1 MSNIRI
7 SSQYLKN
14 LSFKSPGAPDI
25 FFKPSTKPNIELS
38 IDLDAKKLSEE
49 SYEVIIKIKA
59 EADKSKMFIC
69 EAEYAGIFVMQNIE
83 VNMIEQVLL
92 VYCPNLL
99 FPFIRKIICDA
110 TSAGGFPPL
119 MIDPIDFSALYQKRK
134 KAN

>member
-14 LSFKSPGAPDI
+14 LSFESPQAPDI
-25 FFKPSTKPNIELS
+25 FFKPNYKPNIELS

-59 EADKSKMFIC
+59 EADKSEIFSC
-69 EAEYAGIFVMQNIE
+69 EAEYAGIFLIQNVE
-83 VNMIEQVLL
+83 VNMIEQILL
-92 VYCPNLL
+92 VYCPSLI
-99 FPFIRKIICDA
+99 FPFIRKIISDA

-119 MIDPIDFSALYQKRK
+119 MIDPIDFAALYQKRK

>member
-59 EADKSKMFIC
+59 EADKS
-69 EAEYAGIFVMQNIE
+69 EIFASETSSRWILLASRVDINPSTKLSILCLTSSFSKKLSL
-83 VNMIEQVLL
+83 MI
-92 VYCPNLL
+92 NLL
-99 FPFIRKIICDA
+99 KVVESTHKVFLLTDA
-110 TSAGGFPPL
+110 LSH
-119 MIDPIDFSALYQKRK
+119 
-134 KAN
+134 

>member
-14 LSFKSPGAPDI
+14 LSFKSPQAPDI
-25 FFKPSTKPNIELS
+25 FFKPNTKPNIELS

-49 SYEVIIKIKA
+49 SYEVTIKIKA
-59 EADKSKMFIC
+59 EADKSEIFVC
-69 EAEYAGIFVMQNIE
+69 EAEYSGIFLMQNIE
-83 VNMIEQVLL
+83 VNMIEQILL
-92 VYCPNLL
+92 VYCPSIL
-99 FPFIRKIICDA
+99 FPFIRKIISDT

-119 MIDPIDFSALYQKRK
+119 MIDPIDFTALYQKRK